1 MTVSLSTM
9 SLIVCGCTKNS
20 DSYIYKHLQLLY
32 DMEPLF
38 KTFKML
44 IYENDSEDNTVK
56 ILKKFKQTHPNFDY
70 ISENLQDDL
79 PNILS
84 RTEVL
89 AHGRNTL
96 LKHIQGFDYMI
107 MVDLDDVI
115 STFKPS
121 QLKYLFEHKDWDA
134 LFANCETY
142 YDIWALRIEKDKWTL
157 KCPFKVIDYDCWEKA
172 HYHKSKHFVSQHQIK
187 IPSSAPLIPV
197 NSAFGGFGI
206 YKVNKININ
215 ENKYDGSNQ
224 CEHVSFHKGM
234 NNLFICPKF
243 MVNKQDHHI
252 INRNQNRN
260 IISHILYTLIVIYK
274 DSKESIYKYFIYL
287 VSYIK
292 RIQNIKQN
300 IIV

>member
-1 MTVSLSTM
+1 M

-20 DSYIYKHLQLLY
+20 ASYIYKHLQLLY
-32 DMEPLF
+32 DIAPLF

-44 IYENDSEDNTVK
+44 IYENNSDDNTVK

-70 ISENLQDDL
+70 ISENIQHVLHC
-79 PNILS
+79 NIIS

-96 LKHIQGFDYMI
+96 LNHIQGFDYMI

-115 STFKPS
+115 GTFKPS

-142 YDIWALRIEKDKWTL
+142 YDVSALRIEKDKWTHT
-157 KCPFKVIDYDCWEKA
+157 CPFKVIDYDCWKKA
-172 HYHKSKHFVSQHQIK
+172 NYHNSTHFVSQHQIK

-206 YKVNKININ
+206 YKVNKING
-215 ENKYDGSNQ
+215 KYDGSNQ

-243 MVNKQDHHI
+243 MVNKQDHHLI
-252 INRNQNRN
+252 KKNRNENRNQT
-260 IISHILYTLIVIYK
+260 IISFILYTLMVIYK

-292 RIQNIKQN
+292 RIQNIK
-300 IIV
+300 IKD

>member
-1 MTVSLSTM
+1 MSMPV

-20 DSYIYKHLQLLY
+20 ESYIYKHLQLLY
-32 DMEPLF
+32 DIEPLF

-44 IYENDSEDNTVK
+44 VYENDSDDNTVK
-56 ILKKFKQTHPNFDY
+56 ILEKFKQTHPKFDY
-70 ISENLQDDL
+70 ISENIQDDDD
-79 PNILS
+79 NLS
-84 RTEVL
+84 RTEIL

-121 QLKYLFEHKDWDA
+121 QLKYLFEHKEWDA

-142 YDIWALRIEKDKWTL
+142 YDIWALRIEKDKWTP

-172 HYHKSKHFVSQHQIK
+172 HYHQSKHFVSQHQIK

-215 ENKYDGSNQ
+215 ENRYDGSNQ

-243 MVNKQDHHI
+243 MVNKQEHHLI
-252 INRNQNRN
+252 KNQNRDKTQ
-260 IISHILYTLIVIYK
+260 ISHILYTLMVMYK
-274 DSKESIYKYFIYL
+274 DSKELIYKYFIYL
-287 VSYIK
+287 MSYIK
-292 RIQNIKQN
+292 CIQNKIK
-300 IIV
+300 